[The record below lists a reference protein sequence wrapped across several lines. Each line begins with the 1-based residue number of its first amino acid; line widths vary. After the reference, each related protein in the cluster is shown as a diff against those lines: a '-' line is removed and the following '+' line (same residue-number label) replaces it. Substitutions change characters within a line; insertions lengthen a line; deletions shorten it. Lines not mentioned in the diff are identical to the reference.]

1 MLVRKVAIGSL
12 EGRRARICFAC
23 LRNGAVSG
31 ARDSIRAGGLRSLR
45 TARVDFKTHFA
56 ILHRA
61 FWAITSAFSPAGE

>member
-12 EGRRARICFAC
+12 EGRRAQICFAC

-45 TARVDFKTHFA
+45 TARVDF
-56 ILHRA
+56 
-61 FWAITSAFSPAGE
+61 